1 MAMRQ
6 AFHVGVIFE
15 QNQVDQIFRLLIY
28 EFRVGLYQY
37 RTVKDYQ
44 LILRMYLNAE
54 YAANLIFLNIR
65 RLQPA
70 LWPSQACSQGRKVV
84 AGNPRSPAHQ
94 QIDRPSKE
102 KPTKK
107 MASRV
112 SGPEDDF
119 TLHQIALYCMVLCG
133 IA

>member
-54 YAANLIFLNIR
+54 YAANSRFLNIR
-65 RLQPA
+65 LLQPARPA

-84 AGNPRSPAHQ
+84 AGIPRSPAHQ
-94 QIDRPSKE
+94 YYSTD
-102 KPTKK
+102 
-107 MASRV
+107 
-112 SGPEDDF
+112 PE
-119 TLHQIALYCMVLCG
+119 
-133 IA
+133 